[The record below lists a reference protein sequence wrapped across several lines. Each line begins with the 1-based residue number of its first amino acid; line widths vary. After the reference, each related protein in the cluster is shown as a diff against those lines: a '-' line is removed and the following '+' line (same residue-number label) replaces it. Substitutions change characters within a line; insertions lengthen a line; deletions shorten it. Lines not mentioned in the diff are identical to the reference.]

1 MHHLMVC
8 AACHGAEKA
17 AALIARLAQALPE
30 FTIGLVECMSG
41 CTRPGALAFRADGKA
56 SYLFGD
62 IDPDAGI
69 GDIVA
74 FAGAYHSAPDGWITD
89 ARRFGTLRHGAI
101 ARIPV
106 APER

>member
-17 AALIARLAQALPE
+17 AALVERLAQALPE
-30 FTIGLVECMSG
+30 FSIGGVDCMSG

-62 IDPDAGI
+62 IDPDGEI
-69 GDIVA
+69 DDIVA
-74 FAGAYHSAPDGWITD
+74 FARAYHSMPDGWITD
-89 ARRFGTLRHGAI
+89 ALRFGTLRHGAI